1 MWPTLTAPDPEHQCA
16 LAEVPEHD
24 AVMVLVAILRR
35 TSSASEVV
43 ASLARQ
49 RLTLARR
56 K

>member
-1 MWPTLTAPDPEHQCA
+1 VWPSLTAPDEEHQCA

-24 AVMVLVAILRR
+24 AVTVLVAIMRR

-43 ASLARQ
+43 AALARQ